1 MGQEGQFPAW
11 IVPLAFYGAI
21 VLGLMGLLL
30 GLCSWL
36 GERKPSSEKLRPYEC
51 GILPTGSA
59 RLAYPLPFYLVAI
72 LFLIFDVEAVYVLS
86 WAVVARRLGKPGWIL
101 MFLFLGILILGLG
114 YVWRRG
120 GLDWG
125 TSRSNGPGEPRSPY

>member
-1 MGQEGQFPAW
+1 MGQEGQLPAW
-11 IVPLAFYGAI
+11 ILPLAIYGI
-21 VLGLMGLLL
+21 VVLGLMGVLLA
-30 GLCSWL
+30 LCRWL
-36 GERKPSSEKLRPYEC
+36 GEKRPSSEKLRPYEC
-51 GILPTGSA
+51 GIIPTGSA
-59 RLAYPLPFYLVAI
+59 RLAYPLPFYLVAV

-101 MFLFLGILILGLG
+101 MFLFLGILLLGLG

-125 TSRSNGPGEPRSPY
+125 SSRGNGWGEPRSRC

>member
-1 MGQEGQFPAW
+1 MGQEGQFPSW
-11 IVPLAFYGAI
+11 LVPLTLYSAL
-21 VLGLMGLLL
+21 VLGIMGVLLS
-30 GLCSWL
+30 LCRWL
-36 GERKPSSEKLRPYEC
+36 GEKKPSSEKLRPYEC

-101 MFLFLGILILGLG
+101 MFVFLGILLVGLG
-114 YVWRRG
+114 YVWRKG

-125 TSRSNGPGEPRSPY
+125 ASKRDGLVKPRSPF